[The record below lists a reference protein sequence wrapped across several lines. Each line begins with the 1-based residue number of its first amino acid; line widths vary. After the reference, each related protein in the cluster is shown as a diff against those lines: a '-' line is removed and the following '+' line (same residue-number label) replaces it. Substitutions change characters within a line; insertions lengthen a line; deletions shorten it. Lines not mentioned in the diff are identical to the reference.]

1 VLHELVPSARREE
14 RPADVEGEVFLIPLE
29 DEVETALA
37 EAFPVEGARLTP
49 ERPGGT
55 RGPDAGQAGPAP
67 GAVASSTRSAPPL
80 RELPFTPL
88 FSSLEEGALRRLIER
103 VAVREAEPGEVIIR
117 EGEPGDSL
125 FVVVEGEVAVRQA
138 GPPPRELGR
147 LVEGAFFGEVA
158 VLTDH
163 QRTASVEAM
172 TPVTLLEIT
181 RTVVGDLLDEHPGVL
196 RVLLRFFRDRLV
208 ANLTASS
215 ELFAPFAEQEQ
226 QQLVS
231 RFAFLE
237 SEAGSLLIREGQ
249 GADGLY
255 LLLAGRLEVLRG
267 APIAG
272 RGSDARPPSAL
283 CGAAPGERRVAEL
296 GPGSVVGEIS
306 LLTHGPAVATI
317 RAASKCWLLKL
328 VRRDFQEVIMT
339 HPQVLAFLSE
349 LADRRR
355 AQSAALAAEEIP
367 YEEQQI
373 LLV

>member
-1 VLHELVPSARREE
+1 M
-14 RPADVEGEVFLIPLE
+14 
-29 DEVETALA
+29 
-37 EAFPVEGARLTP
+37 
-49 ERPGGT
+49 
-55 RGPDAGQAGPAP
+55 
-67 GAVASSTRSAPPL
+67 
-80 RELPFTPL
+80 PL
-88 FSSLEEGALRRLIER
+88 FSSLEEDALRRLIER
-103 VAVREAEPGEVIIR
+103 VTVRQAEPGEVIIR
-117 EGEPGDSL
+117 EGEHGDSL
-125 FVVVEGEVAVRQA
+125 FVIAEGEVAVFQA
-138 GPPPRELGR
+138 GPPRRELGR

-163 QRTASVEAM
+163 QRTASVEAQA
-172 TPVTLLEIT
+172 PVTLLEIT
-181 RTVVGDLLDEHPGVL
+181 RAVVGDLLDEHPAVL

-215 ELFAPFAEQEQ
+215 ELFAPFAEEEQ

-255 LLLAGRLEVLRG
+255 LLLAGRLHVLRG
-267 APIAG
+267 
-272 RGSDARPPSAL
+272 
-283 CGAAPGERRVAEL
+283 GERRIAEL

-306 LLTHGPAVATI
+306 LLTHGPAVASI

-328 VRRDFQEVIMT
+328 QRRDFQEVIMT